1 MDTTVAE
8 HVRHRRG
15 ALAHAVS
22 PRAWRSTMAVDMSR
36 ASVGVPIRVGIAV
49 GFVLVVGGLIGAR
62 DVAGFAALG
71 ALVSAFCRP
80 DPYSV
85 RVGRL
90 TALGIG
96 IIASV
101 IVGSVLGVA
110 NASPALEVT
119 TIALWGGLAALLI
132 GTLRV
137 AGPGAVVFV
146 FAANGAMGFAADLSD
161 LTRAAVATG
170 VGAICGALAS
180 LAPWLA
186 RGAWNRIRGHVDD
199 APEAGS
205 AAVRYESIWTTM
217 RRRPDHALLV
227 NAGRIV
233 AAIAASAALA
243 MAVGLSHPMWAAMG
257 AMAAMQ
263 GVSYHITVQRG
274 LQRLLG
280 NIAGAVIA
288 AALLGLGLGYWG
300 AVVAIVACQIAA
312 EIWAPVNYAIAS
324 TAVTPMALLLTALSA
339 GLTPEAAID
348 RVADTLIGIVVGIVI
363 AAVTITGTERRA
375 VSG

>member
-1 MDTTVAE
+1 MSTTVVE

-22 PRAWRSTMAVDMSR
+22 PHAWRSTMAVDMSR

-49 GFVLVVGGLIGAR
+49 GFVLVVGGLVGAR

-80 DPYSV
+80 DPYPV

-90 TALGIG
+90 AALGIG
-96 IIASV
+96 IVASV
-101 IVGSVLGVA
+101 LIGSVLGVTH
-110 NASPALEVT
+110 ASPTIEVT
-119 TIALWGGLAALLI
+119 TIALWGAVAALLI

-161 LTRAAVATG
+161 LSRAAVASLL
-170 VGAICGALAS
+170 GAVCGAVAS
-180 LAPWLA
+180 LSPWLV
-186 RGAWNRIRGHVDD
+186 RGAWNRIRGRVDD
-199 APEAGS
+199 ALDAGS
-205 AAVRYESIWTTM
+205 ATVRYESIWTTLG
-217 RRRPDHALLV
+217 RRPHHALLV
-227 NAGRIV
+227 NAARIA
-233 AAIAASAALA
+233 AAIAASAAIA

-280 NIAGAVIA
+280 NIAGAVVA

-324 TAVTPMALLLTALSA
+324 TAVTPMALLMTALSA

-348 RVADTLIGIVVGIVI
+348 RVVDTLIGIVVGIVI
-363 AAVTITGTERRA
+363 AAVTITGSELRTA
-375 VSG
+375 AD